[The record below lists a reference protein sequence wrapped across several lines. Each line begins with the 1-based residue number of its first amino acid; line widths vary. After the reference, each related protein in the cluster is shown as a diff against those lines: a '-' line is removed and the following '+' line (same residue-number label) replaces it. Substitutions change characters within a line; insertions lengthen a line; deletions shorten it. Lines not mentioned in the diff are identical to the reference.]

1 MVLATVVL
9 LGAIGPAAAATGAA
23 TAQPTAD
30 TITDGTASA
39 AIQQA
44 NCSPPTTATDA
55 TGTEVTV
62 EAEPESVVTLS
73 PSAAQTMWEI
83 GAREKVVGLTKYASY
98 LDGAETRTNVSG
110 AGLQY
115 ASVEA
120 VVGLEPDL
128 VLAPNVVPNET
139 VESLRSAG
147 LTVFKFGFAG
157 SIEDVTEKTR
167 LTGELVG
174 ACEGANRIADT
185 MDSQVESIREAV
197 GNESTPRTLYLL
209 GGGYVAGNNTF
220 IGSMIETAGGSNLA
234 ANASIEG
241 YKQISDEVVAQ
252 RDPEWLVVSSP
263 MAIPNGTPWA
273 DTTAI
278 QENQTI
284 VVNNSY
290 VNQPAPRV
298 VSPLTE
304 IARQLHPDAI
314 EAANLTESAIG
325 PANLTS
331 ANATAATTAT
341 DGGNATAD
349 ANETAAAM
357 TTTAEA
363 TAETTMAETTTEETT
378 GDATTTDEA
387 TGDATPTDTGNATMT
402 TDEATTAAADD
413 TTETAATADG
423 GNATTTSS
431 GNGPGFGPVVAVVA
445 VLAATLLAA
454 GRHGL

>member
-1 MVLATVVL
+1 MVLAAVVL
-9 LGAIGPAAAATGAA
+9 LGAVGPAAAATGAA
-23 TAQPTAD
+23 TAQTTTETIGGPTAP
-30 TITDGTASA
+30 AV
-39 AIQQA
+39 QQA
-44 NCSPPTTATDA
+44 NCSFPTTATDA

-62 EAEPESVVTLS
+62 EGEPESVVTLS

-110 AGLQY
+110 AGQQY
-115 ASVEA
+115 ANVES

-185 MDSQVESIREAV
+185 MDSRVESVRDAV
-197 GNESTPRTLYLL
+197 ANESTPRTLYLL
-209 GGGYVAGNNTF
+209 SGGYVAGNNTF

-252 RDPEWLVVSSP
+252 RDPEWLVTTSP
-263 MAIPNGTPWA
+263 AMIPNGTPWA
-273 DTTAI
+273 DTTAV
-278 QENQTI
+278 QQNQTI

-290 VNQPAPRV
+290 VSQPAPRV
-298 VSPLTE
+298 VLPLTE
-304 IARQLHPDAI
+304 MAQQLHPDAI

-325 PANLTS
+325 PANLTAS
-331 ANATAATTAT
+331 NATAAAT

-349 ANETAAAM
+349 GNETTDSNGTADENETAAG
-357 TTTAEA
+357 A
-363 TAETTMAETTTEETT
+363 TANGT
-378 GDATTTDEA
+378 
-387 TGDATPTDTGNATMT
+387 TGNATSTETGNASMT
-402 TDEATTAAADD
+402 TEEATTA
-413 TTETAATADG
+413 TADG
-423 GNATTTSS
+423 DAEVATTGGSSNATTTSS
-431 GNGPGFGPVVAVVA
+431 GSGPGFGPVVAA
-445 VLAATLLAA
+445 IALLAGTVLLA
-454 GRHGL
+454 GRNGR